1 MCKLQK
7 FLYGLKQ
14 FPRAWFSHFSSIVLD
29 FGLVRSQFDHS
40 VFYRHCEGKQILLVV
55 YVDDIV
61 ITGDDVVGI
70 NQLTG
75 YLHSQFQ
82 TNDFGALKYFLG
94 IEVAQ
99 SK

>member
-1 MCKLQK
+1 MDSP
-7 FLYGLKQ
+7 G
-14 FPRAWFSHFSSIVLD
+14 
-29 FGLVRSQFDHS
+29 
-40 VFYRHCEGKQILLVV
+40 V

-61 ITGDDVVGI
+61 ITGDDVIGI

-82 TNDFGALKYFLG
+82 TKDFGALKYFLG